1 MHACRRQLSRDK
13 RSRKTPATP
22 TTHASPATVCQT
34 LQALQTLLFIAR
46 AAQHIERLVV
56 VLHIIVHLDIWM
68 YVYVCM
74 YVCMYVCI
82 HSSIYRWTY
91 ILVHTHTHTH
101 THLPE
106 REVREAKLPPA
117 LALILRVQ
125 ARGVHGL
132 LSHGQGSFEKLPALS
147 QPVGGLVGIPVW
159 CVYMCMC
166 ICMYDMYVL
175 YV

>member
-1 MHACRRQLSRDK
+1 M
-13 RSRKTPATP
+13 
-22 TTHASPATVCQT
+22 
-34 LQALQTLLFIAR
+34 
-46 AAQHIERLVV
+46 
-56 VLHIIVHLDIWM
+56 
-68 YVYVCM
+68 YVCM
-74 YVCMYVCI
+74 YVCMYV
-82 HSSIYRWTY
+82 Y
-91 ILVHTHTHTH
+91 IQVYIDEHTFLYTHTHTH

-125 ARGVHGL
+125 ARGMHGL